1 MTGPIYVVERITTQP
16 GAAQR
21 LVAAIRDEYL
31 PLATAR
37 GMSLDRILV
46 SPPIWD
52 AELSNEV
59 TVTWTVPN
67 TAAWWQMAKGGR
79 ADRRSAEFWTTHA
92 ELIAHRDRSMAA
104 ASDIVEELADV

>member
-1 MTGPIYVVERITTQP
+1 MSGPIFIVERITTHP
-16 GAAQR
+16 GCAEK
-21 LVAAIRDEYL
+21 LVAAIHDDYL

-52 AELSNEV
+52 PELSNEV
-59 TVTWTVPN
+59 TVTWTVPD

-79 ADRRSAEFWTTHA
+79 ADRRSAEFWTNHA
-92 ELIAHRDRSMAA
+92 DLIAHRERSMAA
-104 ASDIVEELADV
+104 PSGIVQELADV